1 MRVGKSFLLI
11 GLAVFMLAGCN
22 VSVTTNTDSETS
34 LATSEQLDKE
44 AATPD
49 SSETETQE
57 NMPEEQETLKDILE
71 NDSFYVQQG
80 TYRELDT
87 VKEASAGRLLSCFGN
102 NAGSAYIVFNMPAAP
117 EQETSLGNK
126 ELGWPDETA
135 TIYDDPDVPNAPANP
150 YFAPGGWEYK
160 LRQDEVIVLITPL
173 PKECKYYSFINYIM
187 FTEQKP
193 GKNYEGKPGFF
204 PVGNEDT
211 GLYSPIFGSIGN
223 SVNMINIKHDG
234 ESVYGTQ
241 AVIVIGANRE
251 SVNSVV
257 NDLQKAG
264 YDENMI
270 NIMPIPA
277 QTYKMG
283 LEKGADTF
291 SFLQRV
297 SQAED
302 KEAYRDYLDNISDRA
317 TLYRV
322 TPVSETAPSPY
333 ENETVIPRG
342 NGVHEAAVLP
352 DAEKRLETIREALIA
367 EYSDEYDYEELAG
380 EIAVPEGLTAYFT
393 DFNAK
398 GDNRD
403 AMYLMTPEFTLDSD
417 DDFVVVYGVNHTT
430 TGKALYSN
438 AVLYAKPM
446 LNGVTSVYDSLF
458 EGSAKVYL
466 GDDEDADKYYVYK
479 MARTQMDDYTALI
492 EYSTGNEKG
501 KFYGVDNNNP
511 VLIAFRAYLDETG
524 TGASYYEVIYDRTM
538 VFHKKY

>member
-1 MRVGKSFLLI
+1 MTVRKSVILI
-11 GLAVFMLAGCN
+11 GFIAFMLAGCN
-22 VSVTTNTDSETS
+22 VSVTTNTDSEAS
-34 LATSEQLDKE
+34 VAASEQSDKE
-44 AATPD
+44 VATAD
-49 SSETETQE
+49 ASKTETQE
-57 NMPEEQETLKDILE
+57 RMSEEQESLKDILE

-173 PKECKYYSFINYIM
+173 PGECKYYSFINYIM

-204 PVGNEDT
+204 SVGNEDT
-211 GLYSPIFGSIGN
+211 GLYNPIFGSIGN
-223 SVNMINIKHDG
+223 SVNMTNIKHDG
-234 ESVYGTQ
+234 ESVYDTQ
-241 AVIVIGANRE
+241 AVIVIGANQK
-251 SVNSVV
+251 SVNTVV
-257 NDLQKAG
+257 KDLGMAG
-264 YDENMI
+264 YDESMI

-283 LEKGADTF
+283 LERGADTF

-297 SQAED
+297 SQAKD

-317 TLYRV
+317 ILYRV
-322 TPVSETAPSPY
+322 TPISETESSPY

-342 NGVHEAAVLP
+342 NGVHEAAVLL
-352 DAEKRLETIREALIA
+352 DAEKRLEKIREALIA
-367 EYSDEYDYEELAG
+367 EYGDEYDYEELAG

-403 AMYLMTPEFTLDSD
+403 AMYLMTPEFTLNSD
-417 DDFVVVYGVNHTT
+417 EDFVVVYGVNHTT

-458 EGSAKVYL
+458 EGSAKAYL

-492 EYSTGNEKG
+492 EYSTGNENG
-501 KFYGVDNNNP
+501 KYYGVDNDNP
-511 VLIAFRAYLDETG
+511 VLVAFRAYLDETG
-524 TGASYYEVIYDRTM
+524 TGASYYEVVYDRTI
-538 VFHKKY
+538 VFHKK